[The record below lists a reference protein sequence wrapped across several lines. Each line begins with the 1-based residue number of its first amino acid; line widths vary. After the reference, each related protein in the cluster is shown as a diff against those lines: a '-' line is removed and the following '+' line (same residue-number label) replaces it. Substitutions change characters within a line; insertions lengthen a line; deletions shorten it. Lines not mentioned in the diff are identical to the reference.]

1 MIVAIDGPAS
11 SGKSTTARL
20 VASKLGFRYID
31 SGATYRAVAI
41 AVMRQGIDPKDGTA
55 VEKLSS
61 GILIELNKERVLLDG
76 EDVTD
81 ALRKEEVGRVASLC
95 SAYPGVRKNMVRLQ
109 RRLSTKQDVIC
120 DGRDIGTVVFPEAE
134 VKIYMDALIS
144 ERTKRRR
151 LEVESKKTGESVERI
166 EKDMKSRDLQDTTRE
181 HSPLRIPEGAIVID
195 TTNLSIEDEVE
206 AVVKIIEKKRCSER
220 SS

>member
-20 VASKLGFRYID
+20 VASKLGFVYID

-41 AVMRQGIDPKDGTA
+41 AVMRRGVDPKDAAA

-61 GILIELNKERVLLDG
+61 EIRIELNGECVLLDG
-76 EDVTD
+76 EDITE
-81 ALRKEEVGRVASLC
+81 ALRKEEVGKIASLC
-95 SAYPGVRKNMVRLQ
+95 MVQLQ
-109 RRLSTKQDVIC
+109 RKLSTEQNVVC

-134 VKIYMDALIS
+134 VKIYMDAS
-144 ERTKRRR
+144 VGERTKRRR

-195 TTNLSIEDEVE
+195 TTNLSIEDQVE
-206 AVVKIIEKKRCSER
+206 AVVKIVRDKISVTQ